1 MPRKKNVE
9 IPVPL
14 ERTRQRFEQWRRT
27 RKARTRIP
35 ESLWD
40 AAVRMANRYGICR
53 TSKVLRVAYYA
64 LKERVEKEA
73 NATLSLNGNQAKFIE
88 LPVASG
94 VDIPECTLELE
105 DTAGAKMRIHVRGL
119 AVPDLVAL
127 SRSFWGVEQ

>member
-1 MPRKKNVE
+1 MPRKKNGEV
-9 IPVPL
+9 PVPL
-14 ERTRQRFEQWRRT
+14 ERTRQRFERWRRT

-35 ESLWD
+35 EFLWD
-40 AAVRMANRYGICR
+40 AAVRMANRYGIWQ

-73 NATLSLNGNQAKFIE
+73 NATTPPNGNQAKFIE

-94 VDIPECTLELE
+94 VDTPECTLELE
-105 DTAGAKMRIHVRGL
+105 DTAGAKMRIHLRGL
-119 AVPDLVAL
+119 EAPDLVAL